1 MLLDAPRCGSIC
13 VSVTDS
19 GAGLSPQQLSE
30 ICSEGVQFNAN
41 QLQAGQGSGLGLFI
55 SKGLTEQHGGVLQ
68 VFSEGLGRGATFCM
82 ELPLYRSELD
92 TRGVSSGSVRV
103 KPANNSAL
111 SAAPNVVHCTY
122 SEQIPEAGEKLSKE
136 QHDCRV
142 LVVDDAASNRKL
154 LMRIL
159 RAKGYVVSEAT
170 NGQEAVDLYTRLRAE
185 GEIVDAILMDFE
197 MPVLDGP
204 GATEKLRE
212 LGCNC
217 FIAGVTGNVL
227 PADIALFQQA
237 GANSVLA
244 KPLNIETF
252 ESVFKSHRAVPDA
265 AWSLSAAAAVVGA
278 DGAVDE
284 VHTFG
289 NSTEKKPHPLDIV

>member
-55 SKGLTEQHGGVLQ
+55 SKGLTE
-68 VFSEGLGRGATFCM
+68 
-82 ELPLYRSELD
+82 LD
-92 TRGVSSGSVRV
+92 MRRASSGSVRV

-111 SAAPNVVHCTY
+111 SAVPNAVHCTY
-122 SEQIPEAGEKLSKE
+122 SEQIPEAEEELSKE
-136 QHDCRV
+136 QRDCRV

-159 RAKGYVVSEAT
+159 KAKGYVVSEAT
-170 NGQEAVDLYTRLRAE
+170 NGQEAVDVHARLRAE

-265 AWSLSAAAAVVGA
+265 AWPLSAAAAAVGA
-278 DGAVDE
+278 DGAADE

-289 NSTEKKPHPLDIV
+289 SSTEKKPHPLDVV